1 MKDRASPFL
10 VSGGYGPC
18 PSEKFMLKCWRKG
31 GRSLLQKVGQVGENM
46 NKSSVVYKVSTYN
59 TALSTPVRM
68 KIMKLLG
75 SNVENSLTVSQI
87 AEILNLSQP
96 TVTKHLQILFHASL
110 VKFKKVKTSKYYSI
124 NVESVE
130 EYYRLIKSISL
141 ATYTPCKFNYQC
153 DDCPYT
159 ETCI

>member
-1 MKDRASPFL
+1 
-10 VSGGYGPC
+10 
-18 PSEKFMLKCWRKG
+18 
-31 GRSLLQKVGQVGENM
+31 M

-68 KIMKLLG
+68 KIMKILG
-75 SNVENSLTVSQI
+75 SNVKNPLTVSQI

-96 TVTKHLQILFHASL
+96 TVSKHLQILFQASL
-110 VKFKKVKTSKYYSI
+110 VKSKRVKTAKYYSI
-124 NVESVE
+124 NMESVE